1 MATFFK
7 TLVLFV
13 FACPGFM
20 LGQPQAISLK
30 DVPNGLPVIS
40 ADEPMAAEFSAEK
53 AAQYLDRSAL
63 NWQKTKECATCH
75 TNLFYMIA
83 RPALSKILPDSGE
96 VRTFYEDYR
105 KVRWQKNPPTQAAG
119 FWPIVVGTGLVIV
132 IARELGIPAEDERL
146 QRGIKWIRS
155 NQRESGKWFTKSP
168 VNDAGNLI
176 SNVGSAYVVLALQSC
191 GELPGWP
198 FSPIKLKGN

>member
-1 MATFFK
+1 MATFFR
-7 TLVLFV
+7 TLLLFVFV
-13 FACPGFM
+13 FACPGFVPA
-20 LGQPQAISLK
+20 QSQAISLK

-40 ADEPMAAEFSAEK
+40 ADEPMAAEFTAEK

-105 KVRWQKNPPTQAAG
+105 KVRWQKNPPTQVAG
-119 FWPIVVGTGLVIV
+119 FWPIVVGTGL
-132 IARELGIPAEDERL
+132 AMNDL
-146 QRGIKWIRS
+146 QTTGKLECWQCLRS
-155 NQRESGKWFTKSP
+155 
-168 VNDAGNLI
+168 L
-176 SNVGSAYVVLALQSC
+176 GSAVLR
-191 GELPGWP
+191 
-198 FSPIKLKGN
+198 